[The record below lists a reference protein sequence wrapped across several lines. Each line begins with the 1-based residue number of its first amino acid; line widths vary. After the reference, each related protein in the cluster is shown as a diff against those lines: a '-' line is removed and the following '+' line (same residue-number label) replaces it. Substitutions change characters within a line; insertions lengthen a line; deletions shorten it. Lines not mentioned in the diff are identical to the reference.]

1 MKHHVICLFQEPE
14 KAEIA
19 EPAKEEPK
27 AEAKAKNRSN
37 RGGKGAMGKCRGSSM
52 LSLRGSVHHKI
63 CEDISADVVDEET
76 NRRQLWSS
84 WQDLNTFN

>member
-14 KAEIA
+14 KAETA

-52 LSLRGSVHHKI
+52 LSLRGSVHHKN
-63 CEDISADVVDEET
+63 CEDMLTSSSW
-76 NRRQLWSS
+76 RQLTRRLPIW
-84 WQDLNTFN
+84 

>member
-14 KAEIA
+14 KAET

-27 AEAKAKNRSN
+27 PEAKAK
-37 RGGKGAMGKCRGSSM
+37 GAMGICRGSSM
-52 LSLRGSVHHKI
+52 LSLRGSMYMTSTINSVKT

-84 WQDLNTFN
+84 WQDLNTCN